1 MTFWKMRR
9 QGVAFRVDE
18 IKGFQLP
25 QLFSRKFHCVEPRLV
40 HEFEAPL
47 GINALGHFLGVLD
60 AITKGLFTVF
70 QLFGGAPDAD
80 SHEFQQHYR
89 QERR

>member
-1 MTFWKMRR
+1 M
-9 QGVAFRVDE
+9 DE

-60 AITKGLFTVF
+60 AITIGLFTVSNYSAEHRT
-70 QLFGGAPDAD
+70 LTAMSSRNTTARSVGKLTIKLVG
-80 SHEFQQHYR
+80 STG
-89 QERR
+89 